1 MLEVPVA
8 LHSVGTPL
16 LWIGFLVFVCAMLAL
31 DLGVF
36 HRNPH
41 AVTTKEALGWSATWI
56 SLALLFNVGLYVL
69 FGAEHALEF
78 TAGFLIEKAL
88 AIDNI
93 FVFMVVFRTFAVP
106 KEEQHRVLFW
116 GVLGALVMR
125 AAFIFAGGAFLQRF
139 HWAMY
144 VFGGLLL
151 ITGVR
156 LLMNRQHEETHP
168 ENSPMLRFFA
178 RIMPATH
185 EFSGDRFTLVKE
197 GKRYAT
203 PLLLALV
210 AIEVSDLVFALDSI
224 PAIFAVTTDPFLVF
238 TSNIFAILGLRSLY
252 FVLADVVERFVYLKP
267 ALAFVLIFV
276 GVKMCIV
283 DLYKVPIPLSLG
295 VIVGILV
302 LAILA
307 SMWRKP
313 ASSREQREVTTTP

>member
-1 MLEVPVA
+1 MA
-8 LHSVGTPL
+8 LHSVGTPA

-36 HRNPH
+36 HRHPH
-41 AVTTKEALGWSATWI
+41 AITTKEALGWSAAWI
-56 SLALLFNVGLYVL
+56 SLAALFNVGLYML

-78 TAGFLIEKAL
+78 TAGYLIEKAL
-88 AIDNI
+88 AVDNI
-93 FVFMVVFRTFAVP
+93 FVFMVVFRSFAVP

-151 ITGVR
+151 LTGVR
-156 LLMNRQHEETHP
+156 LLFNKQHDEPHP
-168 ENSPMLRFFA
+168 ENSPVLRFFS
-178 RIMPATH
+178 RIMPATP
-185 EFSGDRFTLVKE
+185 EFSGDHFTLVKE

-210 AIEVSDLVFALDSI
+210 AIEVSDVIFALDSI

-252 FVLADVVERFVYLKP
+252 FVLADVVDRFVYLKP

-283 DLYKVPIPLSLG
+283 DFYKVPIPLSLG
-295 VIVGILV
+295 VIIGILV
-302 LAILA
+302 LAVLA
-307 SMWRKP
+307 SMWRK
-313 ASSREQREVTTTP
+313 AGERREQREVTTTP